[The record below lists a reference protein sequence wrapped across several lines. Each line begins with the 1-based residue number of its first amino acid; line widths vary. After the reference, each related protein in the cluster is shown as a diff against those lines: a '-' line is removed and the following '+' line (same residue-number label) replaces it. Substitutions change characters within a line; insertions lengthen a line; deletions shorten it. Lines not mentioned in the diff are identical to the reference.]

1 MRLPFAFE
9 SDMTVVIT
17 FIILAFMEVC
27 LRSSLIPTNTKYKN
41 LFKNSPLK
49 MEILNNYFE
58 KEITANF
65 DYCLTDKQK
74 DSIINGKN
82 PIKLDENTLLFS
94 KKISGGYVVWQDDI
108 SQLNKMYSNT
118 KTTVEKLRAT
128 NALIRKEEKARRKYL
143 QNEEKID
150 ICNSLES
157 EISDKLKL
165 LSLLPEKMK
174 NQNNN
179 SLLTVKAA
187 LLLCYIKRRCN
198 MFFIALEEKYFS
210 SDELSMY
217 IDELGNFAE
226 YSKVKLLCTNNGNK
240 KLDIEHANLMYEF
253 MYNILDEATQT
264 KCEYIF
270 AHTEISDKE
279 ISIKV
284 ISSTKI
290 NSNIFDKK
298 FMISLEKSGGKII
311 EQNDDDNLGIWL
323 LLKGGE
329 KQ

>member
-1 MRLPFAFE
+1 MQ
-9 SDMTVVIT
+9 
-17 FIILAFMEVC
+17 
-27 LRSSLIPTNTKYKN
+27 NH
-41 LFKNSPLK
+41 
-49 MEILNNYFE
+49 
-58 KEITANF
+58 
-65 DYCLTDKQK
+65 
-74 DSIINGKN
+74 G
-82 PIKLDENTLLFS
+82 
-94 KKISGGYVVWQDDI
+94 
-108 SQLNKMYSNT
+108 
-118 KTTVEKLRAT
+118 EKLRAT

-165 LSLLPEKMK
+165 LSRLPEKMK

-217 IDELGNFAE
+217 IDELGSFAE
-226 YSKVKLLCTNNGNK
+226 YSKVKLLYTNNGNK

>member
-1 MRLPFAFE
+1 
-9 SDMTVVIT
+9 
-17 FIILAFMEVC
+17 
-27 LRSSLIPTNTKYKN
+27 
-41 LFKNSPLK
+41 
-49 MEILNNYFE
+49 
-58 KEITANF
+58 
-65 DYCLTDKQK
+65 CLTDKQK

-174 NQNNN
+174 NQSNN

-198 MFFIALEEKYFS
+198 M
-210 SDELSMY
+210 
-217 IDELGNFAE
+217 
-226 YSKVKLLCTNNGNK
+226 
-240 KLDIEHANLMYEF
+240 
-253 MYNILDEATQT
+253 
-264 KCEYIF
+264 
-270 AHTEISDKE
+270 
-279 ISIKV
+279 
-284 ISSTKI
+284 
-290 NSNIFDKK
+290 
-298 FMISLEKSGGKII
+298 
-311 EQNDDDNLGIWL
+311 
-323 LLKGGE
+323 
-329 KQ
+329 

>member
-1 MRLPFAFE
+1 
-9 SDMTVVIT
+9 
-17 FIILAFMEVC
+17 
-27 LRSSLIPTNTKYKN
+27 
-41 LFKNSPLK
+41 
-49 MEILNNYFE
+49 
-58 KEITANF
+58 
-65 DYCLTDKQK
+65 
-74 DSIINGKN
+74 
-82 PIKLDENTLLFS
+82 
-94 KKISGGYVVWQDDI
+94 
-108 SQLNKMYSNT
+108 
-118 KTTVEKLRAT
+118 
-128 NALIRKEEKARRKYL
+128 
-143 QNEEKID
+143 
-150 ICNSLES
+150 
-157 EISDKLKL
+157 
-165 LSLLPEKMK
+165 
-174 NQNNN
+174 
-179 SLLTVKAA
+179 
-187 LLLCYIKRRCN
+187 

-217 IDELGNFAE
+217 IDELGSFAE

-311 EQNDDDNLGIWL
+311 EQMMTITLAFGFCLRVVKSNELHL
-323 LLKGGE
+323 FLS
-329 KQ
+329 

>member
-165 LSLLPEKMK
+165 LSRLPEKMK